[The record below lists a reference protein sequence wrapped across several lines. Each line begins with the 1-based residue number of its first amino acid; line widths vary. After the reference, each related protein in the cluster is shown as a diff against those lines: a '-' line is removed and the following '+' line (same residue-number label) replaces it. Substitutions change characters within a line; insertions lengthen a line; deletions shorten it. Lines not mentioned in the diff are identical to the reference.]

1 MCGRRGAISGNL
13 SHVIFCEQP
22 IFSDKITLS
31 FCFVFGV
38 LMSKC
43 SEIFD
48 TYMTQLYYFLS
59 TKILKNLILILKCMV
74 F

>member
-13 SHVIFCEQP
+13 SHVIFCEQL
-22 IFSDKITLS
+22 IFSDKIT
-31 FCFVFGV
+31 VFFFFFGI

-59 TKILKNLILILKCMV
+59 TKILKNLI
-74 F
+74 

>member
-13 SHVIFCEQP
+13 SHVIFCEQL
-22 IFSDKITLS
+22 IFSDKIT
-31 FCFVFGV
+31 VFFFFGI

-59 TKILKNLILILKCMV
+59 TKILKNLI
-74 F
+74 

>member
-13 SHVIFCEQP
+13 SHVIFCEQL
-22 IFSDKITLS
+22 IFSDKITL
-31 FCFVFGV
+31 FFFFGI

-59 TKILKNLILILKCMV
+59 TKILKNLI
-74 F
+74 